1 MQSEHPNFTTFNAAG
16 SRPESG
22 SEPDER
28 VMPLGVGGFESDG
41 AAGESDA
48 LPSRRFGSGTILLIA
63 LVLLAAGGLYSM
75 RSIARAVASSKSGD
89 AGIEKTIESF
99 LNSIAGKDER
109 NADRVLVGSAEAGAG
124 DVLVDNRTD
133 RQVPLDGV
141 QKNPF
146 VLPVE
151 DKPATTSSAPKPP
164 TDNAAAEAARLETAR
179 QDARVAFE
187 KASAKLMVKMIMRDM
202 ANVSGRVV
210 RVGDII
216 ADAKS
221 DIEFTVVEITRD
233 AVVIRGEKPEI
244 GLTHDITLRL
254 LKLD

>member
-1 MQSEHPNFTTFNAAG
+1 MQSEHPNFTTFNPSA
-16 SRPESG
+16 SPSG
-22 SEPDER
+22 QEPDER
-28 VMPLGVGGFESDG
+28 VMPLGVGGFEGEGG
-41 AAGESDA
+41 AGDA
-48 LPSRRFGSGTILLIA
+48 SSPPARRFGSGTILLIA

-75 RSIARAVASSKSGD
+75 RSIARAVASSKSSD
-89 AGIEKTIESF
+89 TGIEKTIESF
-99 LNSIAGKDER
+99 LNSLAGRTDLDASR
-109 NADRVLVGSAEAGAG
+109 SIIGSAEAGAG
-124 DVLVDNRTD
+124 DVLLDNRTD

-151 DKPATTSSAPKPP
+151 DKPATTVAAPKAPA
-164 TDNAAAEAARLETAR
+164 DNDAAEAARLEAAR
-179 QDARVAFE
+179 QDARVNFD
-187 KASAKLMVKMIMRDM
+187 KAAAKLMVKMIMRDM

-216 ADAKS
+216 ADARS

-233 AVVIRGEKPEI
+233 AVVIRGERPDI